1 MIRSAARL
9 GSGRCSMI
17 SPPGPGRLRMVS
29 AQAWLRNN
37 NNDSVEEKKRFHT
50 LAEKLVELSRKKVEV
65 AKELSKAMDEL
76 DFVPKEDS
84 GTWSESLEPQ
94 EELDH
99 ILTSG
104 GREGP
109 GRGL

>member
-1 MIRSAARL
+1 
-9 GSGRCSMI
+9 
-17 SPPGPGRLRMVS
+17 MVS

-37 NNDSVEEKKRFHT
+37 NNDSVKEKKRFHT
-50 LAEKLVELSRKKVEV
+50 LVEKLVELSRKKVEV

-84 GTWSESLEPQ
+84 GSESLEPQ

-104 GREGP
+104 SREGP
-109 GRGL
+109 GRGLQGVCPSDFRVH

>member
-1 MIRSAARL
+1 
-9 GSGRCSMI
+9 
-17 SPPGPGRLRMVS
+17 MVS